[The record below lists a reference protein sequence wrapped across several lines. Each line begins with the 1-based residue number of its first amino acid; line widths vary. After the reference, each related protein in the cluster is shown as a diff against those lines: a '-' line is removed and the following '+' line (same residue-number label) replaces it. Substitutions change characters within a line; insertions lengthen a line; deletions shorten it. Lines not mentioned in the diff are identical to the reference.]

1 MRKIFS
7 IFAAVLFAGSMMA
20 DNFALVSSVNDLA
33 DGDQIIITDVEAQA
47 AISTTQNPNN
57 RATAVVTATDGV
69 IVPGDDVQIITLVA
83 DASNF
88 MLQVGEDAYL
98 YAASNSS
105 NHLKTSTAAT
115 AGENGKFAITIDAN
129 GIASVTAQGANQ
141 RNDIRYNTSG
151 MFSCYGSSSSV
162 EAGLKI
168 FKKQG
173 GDVPPVEDDCN
184 WDEIAFLG
192 NGSGNAAYTD
202 RFKVCA
208 GDPAPSSIV
217 NIQSSFGTEPGIYVS
232 FPSADFGAISLEEN
246 QYAIQGAGMLL
257 YVSAFLYDAETE
269 VTVVCQNVEYT
280 LTVKNVNPETVPVEP
295 TTCFD
300 IYQMAK
306 NDVVDLLND
315 VTVTYANGKN
325 VWVVDGSASMLLY
338 FSANTNYAPGDVLSG
353 VAGVVDIYNGVYE
366 LKPSAE
372 QAAAIVAT
380 PGEAPAAIQTVVVET
395 ADMNKYIVMPGIQFE
410 EDAAFTEGAQSNITM
425 NGVTV
430 RNQFKNGYAFEAGKK
445 YNVYG
450 VVTIYQNNPQVYFIT
465 AEELDTTG
473 FDNAAAEQKAIKVI
487 ENGQLFIIKNGVRY
501 DAQGAVVR

>member
-1 MRKIFS
+1 MKKIFS

-20 DNFALVSSVNDLA
+20 DVTVTKSIHDLFPDDVNGTQEATLYSDAVLSISVND
-33 DGDQIIITDVEAQA
+33 DG
-47 AISTTQNPNN
+47 NN
-57 RATAVVTATDGV
+57 GKVYGTGTEWRLYQSNNAVVTVAATDATIKTVAFEFTVKNSGV
-69 IVPGDDVQIITLVA
+69 LNFNDVAMT
-83 DASNF
+83 SNTA
-88 MLQVGEDAYL
+88 VNVN
-98 YAASNSS
+98 AASAQFVVANSG
-105 NHLKTSTAAT
+105 TAT
-115 AGENGKFAITIDAN
+115 NGQVIIKGFTVVYE
-129 GIASVTAQGANQ
+129 AS
-141 RNDIRYNTSG
+141 
-151 MFSCYGSSSSV
+151 
-162 EAGLKI
+162 
-168 FKKQG
+168 

-208 GDPAPSSIV
+208 GDPAPTNIV
-217 NIQSSFGTEPGIYVS
+217 NIQAPDWAGEPGIYVA
-232 FPSADFGAISLEEN
+232 FPSAEFGAISLDED

-473 FDNAAAEQKAIKVI
+473 FDNAASELNAVKVI

>member
-1 MRKIFS
+1 MKKIFS

-20 DNFALVSSVNDLA
+20 DSFTISFKDAGA
-33 DGDQIIITDVEAQA
+33 GQGDSNTSLS
-47 AISTTQNPNN
+47 STTVADYVAAGADYVSAVAVSGKVYNGQDGYGLKFGNSSNPGSITLTLAASVTPTSIVMNASPWSATEGSGLLQDSIFATKSTGAKGTFADFTYVYDG
-57 RATAVVTATDGV
+57 ATAVTT
-69 IVPGDDVQIITLVA
+69 IV
-83 DASNF
+83 
-88 MLQVGEDAYL
+88 VG
-98 YAASNSS
+98 
-105 NHLKTSTAAT
+105 TSAKR
-115 AGENGKFAITIDAN
+115 GYVKSITIN
-129 GIASVTAQGANQ
+129 
-141 RNDIRYNTSG
+141 
-151 MFSCYGSSSSV
+151 C
-162 EAGLKI
+162 E
-168 FKKQG
+168 G
-173 GDVPPVEDDCN
+173 GEVVPPVEDDCN
-184 WDEIAFLG
+184 WEEIAFLG

-217 NIQSSFGTEPGIYVS
+217 NIQSSFGTEPGIYVT
-232 FPSADFGAISLEEN
+232 FPSAEFGDISLEED

-280 LTVKNVNPETVPVEP
+280 ITVKNVNPETAPVEP

-473 FDNAAAEQKAIKVI
+473 FDNAASELNAVKVI

>member
-1 MRKIFS
+1 MKKIFS

-20 DNFALVSSVNDLA
+20 DVTVTKSIHDLFPNDANGTQEATLYSDAVLSISVNP
-33 DGDQIIITDVEAQA
+33 DG
-47 AISTTQNPNN
+47 NN
-57 RATAVVTATDGV
+57 GKVYGTGTEWRLYQSNNAVVTVAATNATIKTVAFEFTVKNTGV
-69 IVPGDDVQIITLVA
+69 LNFNAVA
-83 DASNF
+83 MTSNTA
-88 MLQVGEDAYL
+88 VNVN
-98 YAASNSS
+98 AASAEFVVANSG
-105 NHLKTSTAAT
+105 AAT
-115 AGENGKFAITIDAN
+115 NGQVIIKGFTVVYE
-129 GIASVTAQGANQ
+129 AS
-141 RNDIRYNTSG
+141 
-151 MFSCYGSSSSV
+151 
-162 EAGLKI
+162 
-168 FKKQG
+168 

-192 NGSGNAAYTD
+192 NGSGNDAYTD
-202 RFKVCA
+202 RFKICA

-217 NIQSSFGTEPGIYVS
+217 NIQSSFGTEPGIYVT
-232 FPSADFGAISLEEN
+232 FPSADFGAISLEED

-280 LTVKNVNPETVPVEP
+280 LTVKNVNPETAPVEP

-325 VWVVDGSASMLLY
+325 VWVRDGSASMLIY
-338 FSANTNYAPGDVLSG
+338 FSANTTYAPGDVLSG

-473 FDNAAAEQKAIKVI
+473 FDNTAAEQKAIKLI

>member
-1 MRKIFS
+1 MKKIFS

-20 DNFALVSSVNDLA
+20 QVTILP
-33 DGDQIIITDVEAQA
+33 TDFTAVEASDYSITKSGVTVAVTASTVTSEQMRIFKNQTITISAESNISSIEFTCTANGTAKYGPGCFNAQDGYTFEA
-47 AISTTQNPNN
+47 AGKKGTWTGSATSVTFTAESNQV
-57 RATAVVTATDGV
+57 RATQIVVT
-69 IVPGDDVQIITLVA
+69 L
-83 DASNF
+83 
-88 MLQVGEDAYL
+88 E
-98 YAASNSS
+98 
-105 NHLKTSTAAT
+105 
-115 AGENGKFAITIDAN
+115 
-129 GIASVTAQGANQ
+129 
-141 RNDIRYNTSG
+141 
-151 MFSCYGSSSSV
+151 
-162 EAGLKI
+162 
-168 FKKQG
+168 G

-202 RFKVCA
+202 RFKICA
-208 GDPAPSSIV
+208 GDPAPTDIV
-217 NIQSSFGTEPGIYVS
+217 NIQSSFGTEPGIYVT
-232 FPSADFGAISLEEN
+232 FPSADFGAISLEED

-280 LTVKNVNPETVPVEP
+280 LTVKNVNPETAPVEP

-325 VWVVDGSASMLLY
+325 VWVVDGSASMLIY
-338 FSANTNYAPGDVLSG
+338 FSANTTYAPGDVLSG

-473 FDNAAAEQKAIKVI
+473 FDNAASELNAVKVI